1 MNRMLI
7 ESTRF
12 GTVEIRD
19 DAVITFPDGLI
30 GLPGTR
36 YALIAQSENTAFY
49 WLHSVEDPSIALPVT
64 NPWLF
69 FGDYEVRVPDEDAEK
84 LSIEHPEQADIFCVV
99 RAAEQLEDFTVNLR
113 GPLVV
118 HAALRVGRQIINDAA
133 DFGVRQPL
141 FSEVALAQV
150 RPAAPVAPVAATG
163 I

>member
-1 MNRMLI
+1 MQI

-19 DAVITFPDGLI
+19 DAVITFPEGLI

-49 WLHSVEDPSIALPVT
+49 WLHSVDDPAIALPVT

-69 FGDYEVRVPDEDAEK
+69 FSDYEVRVPTEDQGK
-84 LSIEHPEQADIFCVV
+84 LDLEHPEQADIFCVV
-99 RAAEQLEDFTVNLR
+99 RAAERIEEFTVNLR

-118 HAALRVGRQIINDAA
+118 HAANKLGRQIINEAA
-133 DFGVRQPL
+133 DYGVRQPL

-150 RPAAPVAPVAATG
+150 EPSSPAAPVAATG
-163 I
+163 V

>member
-1 MNRMLI
+1 MLI

-30 GLPGTR
+30 GLPGSR

-49 WLHSVEDPSIALPVT
+49 WLHSIDDPAIALPVT

-69 FGDYEVRVPDEDAEK
+69 FSDYEVRVPDGDAEK
-84 LSIEHPEQADIFCVV
+84 LDVEHPEQADIFCVV
-99 RAAEQLEDFTVNLR
+99 RAAERLEDFTVNLR

-118 HAALRVGRQIINDAA
+118 HADKRVGRQIINDAA
-133 DFGVRQPL
+133 DFGVRQAL
-141 FSEVALAQV
+141 FSEIALAQV
-150 RPAAPVAPVAATG
+150 RPAAPAAPVAATG